1 MVDTSQV
8 VDISSG
14 YLLALLYMSVFLFPI
29 NCFVTCGFTGLNV
42 FETYVV
48 TRIYASR

>member
-1 MVDTSQV
+1 MVDPAQV
-8 VDISSG
+8 VDIFSG
-14 YLLALLYMSVFLFPI
+14 YLLALLYLTVLLFPI
-29 NCFVTCGFTGLNV
+29 NCFVTCGFSGLNV